1 MKRIRVLAFLSI
13 VISLFSHSCSR
24 ESESGSQEQR
34 IVSLVPSVT
43 ETIYL
48 LGAQA
53 MLVGVSDIDS
63 AYGKP
68 VVGSMIKPDYEKL
81 LSLKPTLVILTMPMQ
96 RKVKEELD
104 KMGIRTMEVNPE
116 SIDQILHSIIRIG
129 QITGREERARFVV
142 DSLKGEMKRVLSGRK
157 YHYTTFVELWLDP
170 IYTAGDSTFIND
182 IISRIGLRN
191 VFSDRAGY
199 FQVQQEEVI
208 KRNPQLIII
217 SHPRVKP
224 PQEREFWG
232 EVDAVKHG
240 RIIYVNP
247 DLFNRPGPGFVRA
260 MEELVEKLDSLETVP
275 IN

>member
-1 MKRIRVLAFLSI
+1 MRFLRFLILIFASLYVLY
-13 VISLFSHSCSR
+13 SCSSR
-24 ESESGSQEQR
+24 EGSARKGER

-48 LGAQA
+48 LGAEDQ
-53 MLVGVSDIDS
+53 LVGVSDIDS
-63 AYGKP
+63 SFGKV

-81 LSLKPTLVILTMPMQ
+81 LSVKPTLVILTMPMQ

-116 SIDQILHSIIRIG
+116 SIDQIFESIIRMG
-129 QITGREERARFVV
+129 RITGRERRAEFVV
-142 DSLKGEMKRVLSGRK
+142 DSLKRELERVLSGKK
-157 YHYTTFVELWLDP
+157 YHYNTFVELWLDP

-182 IISRIGLRN
+182 MISRIGLRN

-208 KRNPQLIII
+208 SRNPQLIII
-217 SHPRVKP
+217 SHEKVKP
-224 PQEREFWG
+224 PQVREFWEG
-232 EVDAVKHG
+232 VDAVRHG
-240 RIIYVNP
+240 RVIYVSP

-260 MEELVEKLDSLETVP
+260 LEELVNKLDSLETALSR
-275 IN
+275 

>member
-1 MKRIRVLAFLSI
+1 MRFLRFLILIFASLYVLY
-13 VISLFSHSCSR
+13 SCSSR
-24 ESESGSQEQR
+24 EESARKGER

-48 LGAQA
+48 LGAEDQ
-53 MLVGVSDIDS
+53 LVGVSDIDS
-63 AYGKP
+63 SFGKV

-81 LSLKPTLVILTMPMQ
+81 LSVKPTLVILTMPMQ

-116 SIDQILHSIIRIG
+116 SIDQIFESIIRMG
-129 QITGREERARFVV
+129 RITGRERRAEFVV
-142 DSLKGEMKRVLSGRK
+142 DSLKRELERVLSGKK
-157 YHYTTFVELWLDP
+157 YHYNTFVELWLDP

-182 IISRIGLRN
+182 MISRIGLRN

-208 KRNPQLIII
+208 SRNPQLIII
-217 SHPRVKP
+217 SHEKVKP
-224 PQEREFWG
+224 PQVREFWEG
-232 EVDAVKHG
+232 VDAVRHG
-240 RIIYVNP
+240 RVIYVSP

-260 MEELVEKLDSLETVP
+260 LEELVNKLDSLETALSR
-275 IN
+275 

>member
-1 MKRIRVLAFLSI
+1 MRFLRFLILIFASLYAFY
-13 VISLFSHSCSR
+13 SCSSR
-24 ESESGSQEQR
+24 EGSARKGER

-48 LGAQA
+48 LGAEDQ
-53 MLVGVSDIDS
+53 LVGVSDIDS
-63 AYGKP
+63 SFGKV

-81 LSLKPTLVILTMPMQ
+81 LSVKPTLVILTMPMQ

-116 SIDQILHSIIRIG
+116 SIDQIFESIIRMG
-129 QITGREERARFVV
+129 RITGRERRAEFVV
-142 DSLKGEMKRVLSGRK
+142 DSLKRELERVLSGKK
-157 YHYTTFVELWLDP
+157 YHYNTFVELWLDP

-182 IISRIGLRN
+182 MISRIGLRN

-208 KRNPQLIII
+208 SRNPQLIII
-217 SHPRVKP
+217 SHEKVKP
-224 PQEREFWG
+224 PQVREFWEG
-232 EVDAVKHG
+232 VDAVRHG
-240 RIIYVNP
+240 RVIYVSP

-260 MEELVEKLDSLETVP
+260 LEELVNKLDSLETALSR
-275 IN
+275 

>member
-1 MKRIRVLAFLSI
+1 MRFLRFLILIFASLYVLY
-13 VISLFSHSCSR
+13 SCSSR
-24 ESESGSQEQR
+24 EESARKGER

-48 LGAQA
+48 LGAEDQ
-53 MLVGVSDIDS
+53 LVGVSDIDS
-63 AYGKP
+63 SFGKV

-81 LSLKPTLVILTMPMQ
+81 LSVKPTLVILTMPMQ

-116 SIDQILHSIIRIG
+116 SIDQIFESLIRMG
-129 QITGREERARFVV
+129 RITGRERRAEFVV
-142 DSLKGEMKRVLSGRK
+142 DSLKRELEKVLSGKK
-157 YHYTTFVELWLDP
+157 YHYNTFVELWLDP

-182 IISRIGLRN
+182 MISRIGLQN

-208 KRNPQLIII
+208 SKNPQLIII
-217 SHPRVKP
+217 SHEKVKP
-224 PQEREFWG
+224 PQVREFWEG
-232 EVDAVKHG
+232 VDAVRHG
-240 RIIYVNP
+240 RVIYVSP

-260 MEELVEKLDSLETVP
+260 LEELVNKLDSLETALSR
-275 IN
+275 

>member
-1 MKRIRVLAFLSI
+1 MRFLRFLILIFASLYVLY
-13 VISLFSHSCSR
+13 SCSSR
-24 ESESGSQEQR
+24 EGSARKGER

-48 LGAQA
+48 LGAEDQ
-53 MLVGVSDIDS
+53 LVGVSDIDS
-63 AYGKP
+63 SFGKV

-81 LSLKPTLVILTMPMQ
+81 LSVKPTLVILTMPMQ

-116 SIDQILHSIIRIG
+116 SIDQIFESIIRMG
-129 QITGREERARFVV
+129 RITGRERRAEFVV
-142 DSLKGEMKRVLSGRK
+142 DSLKRELERVLSGKK
-157 YHYTTFVELWLDP
+157 YHYNTFVELWLDP

-182 IISRIGLRN
+182 MISRIGLRN

-208 KRNPQLIII
+208 SKNPQLIII
-217 SHPRVKP
+217 SHEKVKP
-224 PQEREFWG
+224 PQVREFWEG
-232 EVDAVKHG
+232 VDAVRHG
-240 RIIYVNP
+240 RVIYVSP

-260 MEELVEKLDSLETVP
+260 LEELVNKLDSLETALSR
-275 IN
+275 

>member
-1 MKRIRVLAFLSI
+1 MRFLRFLILIFASLYVLY
-13 VISLFSHSCSR
+13 SCSSR
-24 ESESGSQEQR
+24 EESARKGER

-48 LGAQA
+48 LGAEDQ
-53 MLVGVSDIDS
+53 LVGVSDIDS
-63 AYGKP
+63 SFGKV

-81 LSLKPTLVILTMPMQ
+81 LSVKPTLVILTMPMQ

-116 SIDQILHSIIRIG
+116 SIDQIFESLIRMG
-129 QITGREERARFVV
+129 RITGRERRAEFVV
-142 DSLKGEMKRVLSGRK
+142 DSLKRELEKVLSGKK
-157 YHYTTFVELWLDP
+157 YHYNTFVELWLDP

-182 IISRIGLRN
+182 MISRIGLRN

-208 KRNPQLIII
+208 SKNPQLIII
-217 SHPRVKP
+217 SHEKVKP
-224 PQEREFWG
+224 PQVREFWEG
-232 EVDAVKHG
+232 VDAVRHG
-240 RIIYVNP
+240 RVIYVSP

-260 MEELVEKLDSLETVP
+260 LEELVNKLDSLETALSR
-275 IN
+275 